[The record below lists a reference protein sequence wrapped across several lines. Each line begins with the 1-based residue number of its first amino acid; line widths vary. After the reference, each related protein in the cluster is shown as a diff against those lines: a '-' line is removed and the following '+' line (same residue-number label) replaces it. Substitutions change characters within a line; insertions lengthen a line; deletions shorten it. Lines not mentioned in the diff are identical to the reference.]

1 MKKKQYLDYGAFLAA
16 VKTSS
21 NSCMTGRLVRSKS
34 GRDKGRYYLVLA
46 EERDRLYLADGR
58 RRGIE
63 NPKRKNIRHIQI
75 VHKVAA
81 DLMNN
86 KDGNLPSDE
95 EIRAALTH
103 LMKEG
108 E

>member
-1 MKKKQYLDYGAFLAA
+1 MKKKQYPDYGAFVAA
-16 VKTSS
+16 VLSS
-21 NSCMTGRLVRSKS
+21 YDSEMIGRLVRSKS

-46 EERDRLYLADGR
+46 SAADILYLADGQKR
-58 RRGIE
+58 TIA
-63 NPKRKNIRHIQI
+63 NPKKKNIRHVQI

-81 DLMNN
+81 DLMNKKN
-86 KDGNLPSDE
+86 GELPSDL
-95 EIRAALTH
+95 EIRAAMAE

>member
-1 MKKKQYLDYGAFLAA
+1 MKKKQYPDYGAFVDA
-16 VKTSS
+16 VLSS
-21 NSCMTGRLVRSKS
+21 YDSEMIGRLVRSKS

-46 EERDRLYLADGR
+46 RAADILYLADGQKR
-58 RRGIE
+58 TIA
-63 NPKRKNIRHIQI
+63 NPKKKNIRHVQI

-81 DLMNN
+81 DLMNKKN
-86 KDGNLPSDE
+86 GELPSDL
-95 EIRAALTH
+95 EIRAAMAE